1 MKLFID
7 VETFSDIDLEA
18 SGVYPYFESPNF
30 EILLVGY
37 AIDRGPVRVFDF
49 YRHTNKELDALFDLM
64 LEADELIAHNASFE
78 RLAFKRIGLD
88 LPAWTCTMIRSS
100 YCGLPL
106 SLDEAGRALDLIEK
120 KLGTGKALINYF
132 TKPCKPSKVNG
143 GRTRNWPKD
152 APEKWQDFI
161 EYLKKDVEAAR
172 EIFYALEAYPF
183 TEQQNYLIDQT
194 INDRGI
200 LIDLELVNNAVRL
213 DYETT
218 KRLTLE
224 AKRITGLENPNSP
237 AQLKTWLSERL
248 GEDIENLAAATVE
261 DLLRSASG
269 DVRTVL
275 QYRQS
280 TSNTSVKK
288 YQKAK
293 SYACEDGRARG
304 LFQFYG
310 AGKTGR
316 WAGRGIQLQN
326 MPRNYMQTLGE
337 ARALV
342 KEGDFEAVNFLY
354 EDPQQVLKELTRT
367 MLIPRPGYRL
377 LIADFSAIEARVIAW
392 LAGEKWRLE
401 VFNTHGKIYEA
412 SAAMMFSVELES
424 ISYKDVDGKTQ
435 KGPNYE
441 MRSKGKIAEL
451 ALGYQGGVGALKTMG
466 GEAMGL
472 SESEMQTIVT
482 RWRKANPAIK
492 AYWANVEAAAVQAMK
507 RPRKR
512 VKIGA
517 VAYEYD
523 LKVLLCHL
531 PSGRVLIYQSPK
543 LVKGRF
549 GDQIRHLGVDQLS
562 RRWTWLDTYGGKL
575 VENIVQAVARDLLA
589 YSIASV
595 EAAGFKIVLHVHDEI
610 VVEEKAKTAE
620 AAYPLL
626 IDAMLQKPDWAEGL
640 PLGADGF
647 ITDFYQKD

>member
-7 VETFSDIDLEA
+7 IETYSDVDLKA

-37 AIDRGPVRVFDF
+37 AIDRGPIKILDLTDKESVDDFADFLDPINRV
-49 YRHTNKELDALFDLM
+49 
-64 LEADELIAHNASFE
+64 ELIAHNASFE
-78 RLAFKRIGLD
+78 RLAFKRLGLNA
-88 LPAWTCTMIRSS
+88 PRWSCTMVRAS

-106 SLDEAGRALDLIEK
+106 SLDEAGRALDLTEK
-120 KLGTGKALINYF
+120 KLSTGKALINYF
-132 TKPCKPSKVNG
+132 TKPCKPSKANG
-143 GRTRNWPKD
+143 GRTRNRPED

-161 EYLKKDVEAAR
+161 EYLKADVATTR
-172 EIFYALEAYPF
+172 ELYYALEAYPF
-183 TEQQNYLIDQT
+183 TEQRNYEIDQT
-194 INDRGI
+194 INDRGV
-200 LIDLELVNNAVRL
+200 LLDLDLVRNAVRL
-213 DYETT
+213 DNETT
-218 KRLTLE
+218 KRLTVE
-224 AKRITGLENPNSP
+224 AKRITGLDNPNSP
-237 AQLKTWLSERL
+237 SQLKAWLSERL
-248 GEDIENLAAATVE
+248 GEDVEKLTAATVK
-261 DLLRSASG
+261 DLLTSAAG

-288 YQKAK
+288 YQKAEN
-293 SYACEDGRARG
+293 YACRDGRARG

-342 KEGDFEAVNFLY
+342 KAGDFEALDFLY

-367 MLIPRPGYRL
+367 MLIPKPGYRF

-412 SAAMMFSVELES
+412 SAAMMFNVPIE
-424 ISYKDVDGKTQ
+424 DVT
-435 KGPNYE
+435 KGSEY
-441 MRSKGKIAEL
+441 RQKGKIAEL

-472 SESEMQTIVT
+472 SESEMATIVT

-492 AYWANVEAAAVQAMK
+492 NYWFDIEKAAVEAMK

-512 VKIGA
+512 VRQGA
-517 VAYEYD
+517 VSFEYN
-523 LKVLLCHL
+523 LSALLCYL
-531 PSGRVLIYQSPK
+531 PSGRVLIYQKPK

-549 GDQIRHLGVDQLS
+549 GDQIKHLGVDQLS

-589 YSIASV
+589 YSIATV
-595 EAAGFKIVLHVHDEI
+595 EETGFKVVLHVHDEI
-610 VVEEKAKTAE
+610 VVEEPAKTA
-620 AAYPLL
+620 ALSYPLL

-647 ITDFYQKD
+647 VTDFYQKD

>member
-7 VETFSDIDLEA
+7 IETYSDVDLKA

-30 EILLVGY
+30 EILLIGY
-37 AIDRGPVRVFDF
+37 AIDRGPVEVFEFNDIPAREIFLKNVIRSSERV
-49 YRHTNKELDALFDLM
+49 
-64 LEADELIAHNASFE
+64 AHNASFE
-78 RLAFKRIGLD
+78 RLAFKARGLD
-88 LPAWTCTMIRSS
+88 TAFKSWSCTMVRAS

-106 SLDEAGRALDLIEK
+106 SLDEAGRALDLTEK
-120 KLGTGKALINYF
+120 KLSTGKALINYF
-132 TKPCKPSKVNG
+132 TKPCKPSKANG
-143 GRTRNWPKD
+143 GRTRNRPED

-161 EYLKKDVEAAR
+161 EYLKADVATTR
-172 EIFYALEAYPF
+172 ELYYALEGYPF
-183 TEQQNYLIDQT
+183 TEDENYHIDQI
-194 INDRGI
+194 INDRGVLLDLD
-200 LIDLELVNNAVRL
+200 LIDNAVRL

-218 KRLTLE
+218 KRLTVE
-224 AKRITGLENPNSP
+224 AKRITGLDNPNSP
-237 AQLKTWLSERL
+237 SQLKTWLSERL
-248 GEDIENLAAATVE
+248 GEDVENLTAATVK
-261 DLLRSASG
+261 DLLKSAAG

-288 YQKAK
+288 YQKAQ
-293 SYACEDGRARG
+293 SYACKDARARG

-326 MPRNYMQTLGE
+326 MPRNYMDTLAE

-342 KEGDFEAVNFLY
+342 KAGDFETLDFLY

-367 MLIPRPGYRL
+367 MLVPKPGYRF

-412 SAAMMFSVELES
+412 SASMMFGVPIEE
-424 ISYKDVDGKTQ
+424 VT
-435 KGPNYE
+435 KGSEY
-441 MRSKGKIAEL
+441 RQKGKIAEL

-492 AYWANVEAAAVQAMK
+492 NYWFNVEAAAVKAMEQ
-507 RPRKR
+507 PRKR
-512 VKIGA
+512 VKVGA
-517 VAYEYD
+517 IAFQYD
-523 LKVLLCHL
+523 LSALLCYL
-531 PSGRVLIYQSPK
+531 PSGRVLIYQKPK

-549 GDQIRHLGVDQLS
+549 GDQIKHLGVDQLS
-562 RRWTWLDTYGGKL
+562 RRWAWLDTYGGKL

-589 YSIASV
+589 FSIATV
-595 EAAGFKIVLHVHDEI
+595 EKVGFKVVLHVHDEI
-610 VVEEKAKTAE
+610 VVEEPAKLAE
-620 AAYPLL
+620 HTYPLL
-626 IDAMLQKPDWAEGL
+626 IDTMLEKPDWAEGL

-647 ITDFYQKD
+647 VTDFYQKD